1 MILVI
6 KDGKVIAYHEDGQD
20 VLDKYPNC
28 AIIKVKDEEVV
39 FDEEGWPQMPQ
50 SGIDLRK
57 DMDDITFLKESVKE
71 LQEKLKASEKFMFDF
86 DIAERIAQK
95 SKNAKLS

>member
-39 FDEEGWPQMPQ
+39 FDEEGWPQVPQ
-50 SGIDLRK
+50 SGIDLR
-57 DMDDITFLKESVKE
+57 IAGSVE
-71 LQEKLKASEKFMFDF
+71 QRLADLEAALVA
-86 DIAERIAQK
+86 
-95 SKNAKLS
+95 LLGGGT

>member
-28 AIIKVKDEEVV
+28 AIVRIKDEDVV
-39 FDEEGWPQMPQ
+39 FDEEGWPQVPQ
-50 SGIDLRK
+50 SGIDLR
-57 DMDDITFLKESVKE
+57 IAGSVE
-71 LQEKLKASEKFMFDF
+71 QRLADLEAALAALLGGD
-86 DIAERIAQK
+86 A
-95 SKNAKLS
+95 

>member
-6 KDGKVIAYHEDGQD
+6 KGGKVIAYHEDGQD

-28 AIIKVKDEEVV
+28 AIIKVKDEDVV

-50 SGIDLRK
+50 SGIDCGIDLRT
-57 DMDDITFLKESVKE
+57 MGNVK
-71 LQEKLKASEKFMFDF
+71 Q
-86 DIAERIAQK
+86 RIADLE
-95 SKNAKLS
+95 AALTALLGGGA

>member
-28 AIIKVKDEEVV
+28 AIIKVKGEEVV
-39 FDEEGWPQMPQ
+39 FDEEGWPQVPQ
-50 SGIDLRK
+50 SGIDLR
-57 DMDDITFLKESVKE
+57 IVGSVGQRLADLE
-71 LQEKLKASEKFMFDF
+71 AALVALLGGGA
-86 DIAERIAQK
+86 
-95 SKNAKLS
+95 

>member
-50 SGIDLRK
+50 SGIDLRIVGNVEQRLA
-57 DMDDITFLKESVKE
+57 DLEAA
-71 LQEKLKASEKFMFDF
+71 LAALLGGGA
-86 DIAERIAQK
+86 
-95 SKNAKLS
+95 

>member
-28 AIIKVKDEEVV
+28 AIVRIKDEDVV

-50 SGIDLRK
+50 SGIDLR
-57 DMDDITFLKESVKE
+57 IAGSVE
-71 LQEKLKASEKFMFDF
+71 QRLVDLEAALA
-86 DIAERIAQK
+86 ALLGGGA
-95 SKNAKLS
+95 

>member
-39 FDEEGWPQMPQ
+39 FDEEGWPQVPH
-50 SGIDLRK
+50 SGIDLR
-57 DMDDITFLKESVKE
+57 IVGSVGQRLADLE
-71 LQEKLKASEKFMFDF
+71 AALAALLGGDA
-86 DIAERIAQK
+86 
-95 SKNAKLS
+95 

>member
-28 AIIKVKDEEVV
+28 TIIKVKDEEIV

-50 SGIDLRK
+50 SGIDLR
-57 DMDDITFLKESVKE
+57 
-71 LQEKLKASEKFMFDF
+71 
-86 DIAERIAQK
+86 IAGTAEQRLADLEV
-95 SKNAKLS
+95 ALMALLGGGV

>member
-39 FDEEGWPQMPQ
+39 FDEEGWPQVPQ
-50 SGIDLRK
+50 SGIDLQTIGN
-57 DMDDITFLKESVKE
+57 ME
-71 LQEKLKASEKFMFDF
+71 Q
-86 DIAERIAQK
+86 RIADLE
-95 SKNAKLS
+95 AALAALLGGGA

>member
-50 SGIDLRK
+50 SGIELRIVGNVEQRLADLEAALAALLGLGGDAR
-57 DMDDITFLKESVKE
+57 
-71 LQEKLKASEKFMFDF
+71 
-86 DIAERIAQK
+86 
-95 SKNAKLS
+95 

>member
-28 AIIKVKDEEVV
+28 AIVRIKDKDVV

-50 SGIDLRK
+50 SGIDLR
-57 DMDDITFLKESVKE
+57 IVS
-71 LQEKLKASEKFMFDF
+71 S
-86 DIAERIAQK
+86 AEQRLADLE
-95 SKNAKLS
+95 AALAALLGGDA

>member
-28 AIIKVKDEEVV
+28 AIIKAKDEEVV
-39 FDEEGWPQMPQ
+39 FDEEGWPQVPQ
-50 SGIDLRK
+50 SGIDLR
-57 DMDDITFLKESVKE
+57 IAGSVE
-71 LQEKLKASEKFMFDF
+71 QRLADLEAALVA
-86 DIAERIAQK
+86 
-95 SKNAKLS
+95 LLGGGT

>member
-50 SGIDLRK
+50 SGIDLRIVGNVEQRLA
-57 DMDDITFLKESVKE
+57 DLEVALMAL
-71 LQEKLKASEKFMFDF
+71 LGGGA
-86 DIAERIAQK
+86 
-95 SKNAKLS
+95 

>member
-39 FDEEGWPQMPQ
+39 FDEEGWPQVPQ
-50 SGIDLRK
+50 SGIDLRT
-57 DMDDITFLKESVKE
+57 MGNME
-71 LQEKLKASEKFMFDF
+71 Q
-86 DIAERIAQK
+86 RIADLE
-95 SKNAKLS
+95 AAIAALLGGAM